1 MNCPSTDRSPG
12 RRDQWPSHGV
22 GAEVLRGLDFKILLG
37 RHVPGISCAHAMR
50 IITIMCMYASAYYI
64 YIYSKINICLY
75 I

>member
-64 YIYSKINICLY
+64 YIYIQK
-75 I
+75 